1 MRKWIG
7 WSLVGLCLA
16 AAPAQA
22 GWSFKQTMSHTGG
35 REAHNAGNQ
44 SRVQVE
50 GDDARI
56 DFEKMMENPM
66 FGKGAYML
74 MRGNAPKGLFLVNP
88 EKKTYSKFD
97 PAGLSQSM
105 APAMNA
111 GEGSGMGMKVSDA
124 KFEKLLEEPGGE
136 ILGRPTTH
144 YRYHKSYV
152 MTMEMANFKMTT
164 AHDIVEDVWLT
175 TAVEFG
181 GGGLAKVMRNMGGGA
196 ELGELEKLAA
206 LEREKQ
212 HGFSLKSV
220 TTDHATPQ
228 GKGMMARMMGGKEET
243 ITSTMLVS
251 ELEQKSIPAD
261 VFAIPHGYTETQM
274 MQPGAQ
280 APDLEDEH

>member
-7 WSLVGLCLA
+7 LFIVGTCLVT
-16 AAPAQA
+16 APARA
-22 GWSFKQTMSHTGG
+22 GWSFKQTMTNTGG
-35 REAHNAGNQ
+35 KGAEHANSQ
-44 SRVQVE
+44 SRVQIE

-74 MRGNAPKGLFLVNP
+74 MRGTAPKGLFMVNP

-124 KFEKLLEEPGGE
+124 KFEKLLQEPGGE

-181 GGGLAKVMRNMGGGA
+181 GGGLAKVMRNMGGGG

-206 LEREKQ
+206 LEREKA
-212 HGFSLKSV
+212 HGFPLKTV
-220 TTDHATPQ
+220 TADHSTPQ
-228 GKGMMARMMGGKEET
+228 GKGMVARMMGVKEQT
-243 ITSTMLVS
+243 ITSTMEVS
-251 ELEQKSIPAD
+251 ELEQKSIPEA
-261 VFAIPHGYTETQM
+261 VFAIPHGYTEMQM